1 MNLIFFLL
9 IGLAAGW
16 IASQIMKTQRS
27 MVANLGIGVVGAFIG
42 GFLGRRVGLA
52 ATGLIGSLILAT
64 IGAVVLIWLI
74 DRFGPR

>member
-42 GFLGRRVGLA
+42 GFLGRMVGLA